1 MSVAD
6 SWVWLSNNASNVIAL
21 CALVATFWQAYI
33 SRNHNKLSVKPYLTT
48 WTETSLDGYVIVK
61 ITNNGVG
68 PAHIKSFKIFA
79 DNQRMIGESLEPHIK
94 CLTLIFPEYQF
105 DWYGSYLGVDYMM
118 PSTEQKDLIAIKFTG
133 DKVPTRSEVDH
144 RAKRVRIEIEYESI
158 YKEKFKYDSEVQVK
172 KQNC

>member
-1 MSVAD
+1 
-6 SWVWLSNNASNVIAL
+6 
-21 CALVATFWQAYI
+21 
-33 SRNHNKLSVKPYLTT
+33 
-48 WTETSLDGYVIVK
+48 
-61 ITNNGVG
+61 
-68 PAHIKSFKIFA
+68 
-79 DNQRMIGESLEPHIK
+79 
-94 CLTLIFPEYQF
+94 
-105 DWYGSYLGVDYMM
+105 MM